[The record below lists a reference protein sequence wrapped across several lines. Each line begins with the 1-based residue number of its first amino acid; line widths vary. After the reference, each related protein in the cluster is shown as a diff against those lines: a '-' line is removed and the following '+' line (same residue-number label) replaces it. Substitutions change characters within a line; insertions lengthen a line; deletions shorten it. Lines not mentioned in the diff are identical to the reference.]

1 MRNGKMN
8 YLKRCVLGTLVF
20 LLSSTLCTK
29 AQNLSVSGTVTDD
42 TGQPVI
48 GASVKVPGSSVGTI
62 TDMDGNF
69 TISVP
74 KDTKLEVSYVGYKNR
89 IVTASSSNLVISLI
103 EDANLLNEVVAIGY
117 GSVKRKDVTGSVSS
131 VGNADLVAVPV
142 ASPVEAMQGKLAG
155 VRVTLP
161 EGNPDAEII
170 VRVRGG
176 GSITRD
182 NTPLYIVDGF
192 PVSSISDIP
201 ASDIETIDVLKDASS
216 TAIYGSRGSNGIILV
231 TTKSG
236 KAGKVVV
243 NYIMLT

>member
-89 IVTASSSNLVISLI
+89 IVTASSSNLVI
-103 EDANLLNEVVAIGY
+103 
-117 GSVKRKDVTGSVSS
+117 
-131 VGNADLVAVPV
+131 
-142 ASPVEAMQGKLAG
+142 
-155 VRVTLP
+155 
-161 EGNPDAEII
+161 
-170 VRVRGG
+170 
-176 GSITRD
+176 
-182 NTPLYIVDGF
+182 
-192 PVSSISDIP
+192 
-201 ASDIETIDVLKDASS
+201 
-216 TAIYGSRGSNGIILV
+216 
-231 TTKSG
+231 KSG
-236 KAGKVVV
+236 KTKCGGPIKRNVIFSSKTKCNKIKNAHSTK
-243 NYIMLT
+243 

>member
-1 MRNGKMN
+1 M
-8 YLKRCVLGTLVF
+8 
-20 LLSSTLCTK
+20 
-29 AQNLSVSGTVTDD
+29 
-42 TGQPVI
+42 
-48 GASVKVPGSSVGTI
+48 
-62 TDMDGNF
+62 
-69 TISVP
+69 
-74 KDTKLEVSYVGYKNR
+74 GYKNR

-182 NTPLYIVDGF
+182 NTPLFYIVDGF

-243 NYIMLT
+243 NYNAYISFTIVR